1 MDSPVRPEMVLKYL
15 ERDGVD
21 DLGNPLARPMAH
33 GRHKEIQSRVK
44 HIWLNVDV
52 IPPVCYNIFI
62 RYKEGLI
69 LIWKC
74 GIIDINL
81 EICFNY

>member
-21 DLGNPLARPMAH
+21 DLGQPLARPMAH

-44 HIWLNVDV
+44 HI
-52 IPPVCYNIFI
+52 
-62 RYKEGLI
+62 
-69 LIWKC
+69 
-74 GIIDINL
+74 
-81 EICFNY
+81 

>member
-1 MDSPVRPEMVLKYL
+1 MTKTRKSLESLWIMDSPVRPEMVLKYL

-44 HIWLNVDV
+44 HI
-52 IPPVCYNIFI
+52 
-62 RYKEGLI
+62 
-69 LIWKC
+69 
-74 GIIDINL
+74 
-81 EICFNY
+81 